1 MQIRLSLAIA
11 LLLPIGITACQ
22 PSSTDPSKPEAAAN
36 TTPTA
41 TAAPAAAK
49 GPVSIDPA
57 SLASCE
63 TPAVVTVRWDIRAGH
78 PDVKEIE
85 VWTGSATHPLTL
97 FAASGTAGEAKTGP
111 WAGPGSI
118 FAVKDKATGKELGR
132 ATIEGPA
139 CP

>member
-1 MQIRLSLAIA
+1 MQIRLSLATA
-11 LLLPIGITACQ
+11 LLLLIGITACQ
-22 PSSTDPSKPEAAAN
+22 PSGTDASKQDAAA
-36 TTPTA
+36 TSSPTA
-41 TAAPAAAK
+41 TAAPAAK

-63 TPAVVTVRWDIRAGH
+63 TPAVVTVRWDIRADH

-85 VWTGSATHPLTL
+85 VWTGSVTHPLTL
-97 FAASGTAGEAKTGP
+97 FAASGAAGEAKTGP